1 MSRHDIPGNDPC
13 VVATVGWDTQMQS
26 FFAAVI
32 RSPDPDDRE
41 AEPETLLW
49 VGQTQ
54 CGILTSE
61 AQALAL
67 TPYVTLSAET
77 LT

>member
-1 MSRHDIPGNDPC
+1 
-13 VVATVGWDTQMQS
+13 MQS